1 MSQDDL
7 DTIEVLDDEEFLEEV
22 QAITIDEPEKIIVS
36 KKAKRGSRRLIDDVL
51 EDRRLSEVLK
61 GYEDCYQANDA
72 LLDTT
77 VAD

>member
-22 QAITIDEPEKIIVS
+22 QAITIDEPEKIIIS

-51 EDRRLSEVLK
+51 EDRRLNEVLK
-61 GYEDCYQANDA
+61 GFEDFFQANDG
-72 LLDTT
+72 LLDTS
-77 VAD
+77 VMD

>member
-7 DTIEVLDDEEFLEEV
+7 DTIGILDDEELLEEV
-22 QAITIDEPEKIIVS
+22 QANIIDEPEKIIVI

-51 EDRRLSEVLK
+51 EDLRLNEVLK
-61 GYEDCYQANDA
+61 GYEDFYQATDA
-72 LLDTT
+72 LLDTP